1 MSMNGDH
8 FRDCFTGVDDASDI
22 GDVSLLLEEAQ
33 HFITRAI
40 SRFRVDLSQCEAEL
54 RKVSGERD
62 ALRLLCSQKDKAIK
76 DLQAN
81 LAKVREEE
89 DELDKQLLPW
99 RIMASQWLI
108 MEVQSLIMAIQ
119 CLLSLCHFIKQ
130 FLSNLK
136 RHKSINSTIFNLF
149 IAQIL
154 CIPLTQSNILWLF
167 HYFPKYCFRHS
178 L

>member
-89 DELDKQLLPW
+89 DELDKQLNFFESSP
-99 RIMASQWLI
+99 
-108 MEVQSLIMAIQ
+108 
-119 CLLSLCHFIKQ
+119 FI
-130 FLSNLK
+130 
-136 RHKSINSTIFNLF
+136 IGGAPGI
-149 IAQIL
+149 
-154 CIPLTQSNILWLF
+154 
-167 HYFPKYCFRHS
+167 
-178 L
+178 